1 MSDAGY
7 TLTETLAAMA
17 VIGLAIGS
25 FSLGMQVLGA
35 QQSAVGATVLK
46 AQEVRAAQVW
56 LERRLAEHAPFRAH
70 EADRLSGDAA
80 GFRFACG
87 AAAACTVD
95 VTQDTRGR
103 RLRIFKGAGEAIAF
117 RLPADDAATRFV
129 YRGAGETV
137 THWPP
142 SSGARQALRSISL
155 LQGEGAAERAVF
167 QTRIHAEQPQDCQFD
182 PVMQDCR

>member
-1 MSDAGY
+1 MREAGY

-17 VIGLAIGS
+17 VLGLGIGS
-25 FSLGMQVLGA
+25 FALGMQVLGA

-70 EADRLSGDAA
+70 EADQLSGDAA

-95 VTQDTRGR
+95 VTQDALGR
-103 RLRIFKGAGEAIAF
+103 RLRIFKGAGRAIAY
-117 RLPADDAATRFV
+117 RLPADTATRFV
-129 YRGAGETV
+129 YRGAGEPV

-142 SSGARQALRSISL
+142 TGGARQALRSISL
-155 LQGEGAAERAVF
+155 LQGEGASEQAVF
-167 QTRIHAEQPQDCQFD
+167 QTRIYAEQPQDCQFD